1 MLKTLLIAAAI
12 TTASLAPNTA
22 DAARLSTDSDDRA
35 RCVTHA
41 AQTFGVPELP
51 IWVILDVE
59 GGTVGKVSQNTNN
72 TYDIGPM
79 QINSIWLKHIAP
91 FGITERQ
98 VKNDLC
104 MNIYVGTWIFT
115 KELERHKTLAKALA
129 YYHSPTPKH
138 QHRYLGL
145 IQKAIN
151 RRLAK
156 LQKEKSVA
164 ASRSG
169 SPKASS

>member
-1 MLKTLLIAAAI
+1 MIKTIVIAAVIALLLVPMQ
-12 TTASLAPNTA
+12 SQ
-22 DAARLSTDSDDRA
+22 AARLSTDSDARA

-41 AQTFGVPELP
+41 ARTFGVPELP

-59 GGTVGKVSQNTNN
+59 GGTVGKVSQNTNR

-91 FGITERQ
+91 FGITESQ
-98 VKNDLC
+98 VKNNLC

-145 IQKAIN
+145 IQKAID

-156 LQKEKSVA
+156 LRKEKSVA
-164 ASRSG
+164 SSSSTR
-169 SPKASS
+169 PKASS